1 MDRPALRV
9 RDASPDDAGAIARIY
24 NQGIEDRVA
33 TFETRPR
40 SPQEIRD
47 WFGEHPIVVVE
58 EEGEIVAFAASSR
71 WRQRECYAG
80 IAELSI
86 YVARDRRGRGAGRL
100 ALDGLLAAATRQG
113 LRKLLAALLAGNE
126 PSRAL
131 MVAAGFR
138 EVGRYEKQA
147 QLEGAWK
154 DVLLFEKLLPEGAGR

>member
-9 RDASPDDAGAIARIY
+9 REALPDDSGAIARIY
-24 NQGIEDRVA
+24 NEGIEDRVA

-40 SPQEIRD
+40 SLEEIRD
-47 WFGEHPIVVVE
+47 WFGEH
-58 EEGEIVAFAASSR
+58 
-71 WRQRECYAG
+71 
-80 IAELSI
+80 
-86 YVARDRRGRGAGRL
+86 
-100 ALDGLLAAATRQG
+100 QG